1 VTPTGV
7 RSWILRYERNGRE
20 RAMGLGPLADFTL
33 DEARE
38 RARKFRQQ
46 LADGQDPIDSRRAEH
61 TKQLTEAAQ
70 AVARG
75 KTFQQCAQ
83 LYFDRHSAGWKNKK
97 HIAQF
102 HSTLSAY
109 AFPIIGSL
117 PVAAVNRDLVLR
129 CVEPIWKSRN
139 PTAVRVLRRIRWVLD
154 FAKVQGWRDG
164 ENPAAWDGNLQH
176 VLAKPSAV
184 SKVKHHDALHFTQ
197 IHDFVSQL
205 RQRNGI
211 AVRALEFLIL
221 TAGRTSEI
229 TGALWSEIDFEN
241 KTWTIPA
248 ARMGK
253 SKKDHRI
260 PLSDRAIVILQNLP
274 RLNDFVFAGERDGK
288 AVGQDAMDRV
298 LERMKFKD
306 RATVHGFRSS
316 FRDWAAERTTFPNHV
331 VEMALA
337 HSIGNAV
344 EKAYRRGDLFAK
356 RVQLMA
362 DWSNYCETEQ
372 REATVTSIR
381 ASV

>member
-1 VTPTGV
+1 
-7 RSWILRYERNGRE
+7 
-20 RAMGLGPLADFTL
+20 MGLGPLADFTL

-46 LADGQDPIDSRRAEH
+46 HADGPDPIDSRRAEH

-184 SKVKHHDALHFTQ
+184 SKVKHHDAL
-197 IHDFVSQL
+197 
-205 RQRNGI
+205 
-211 AVRALEFLIL
+211 A
-221 TAGRTSEI
+221 
-229 TGALWSEIDFEN
+229 
-241 KTWTIPA
+241 
-248 ARMGK
+248 
-253 SKKDHRI
+253 
-260 PLSDRAIVILQNLP
+260 
-274 RLNDFVFAGERDGK
+274 
-288 AVGQDAMDRV
+288 
-298 LERMKFKD
+298 
-306 RATVHGFRSS
+306 
-316 FRDWAAERTTFPNHV
+316 
-331 VEMALA
+331 
-337 HSIGNAV
+337 
-344 EKAYRRGDLFAK
+344 
-356 RVQLMA
+356 
-362 DWSNYCETEQ
+362 
-372 REATVTSIR
+372 
-381 ASV
+381 